1 MCFRLGSIECD
12 LENVNGRLRVRE
24 PSTTSSFSC
33 KTEIKKKKETTKK
46 KKKRWLYSILT

>member
-33 KTEIKKKKETTKK
+33 KTEIKKRKKPLKRR
-46 KKKRWLYSILT
+46 KKRWLDSILT